1 MEVFIVTAAQS
12 NIVRVPNGPVFK
24 GTPVQDV
31 FVINAGGNAER
42 RTVKVG
48 LSNFDYVE
56 MCIRDSR
63 YFCHIG
69 MYACSS

>member
-1 MEVFIVTAAQS
+1 
-12 NIVRVPNGPVFK
+12 FK

-56 MCIRDSR
+56 IKEGIKSGETVILTDLSEYRVVKE
-63 YFCHIG
+63 IKIK
-69 MYACSS
+69 